1 MPYAI
6 CLSDRLITPAGK
18 YYSMTKCRILLIG
31 HGSRSGESA
40 EVLEK
45 TASFMQELSSHP
57 IHHAFLEFT
66 APSVPEALCALKK
79 TDAEELIV
87 VPMLLAKGTHTE
99 KTIPELLGLPAGEK
113 SGSIRFADGRTVPVR
128 CAEPL
133 GADRRIAEILLQR
146 AEDLSA

>member
-40 EVLEK
+40 DVVK
-45 TASFMQELSSHP
+45 QTAAFMQELSSHP
-57 IHHAFLEFT
+57 IHHAFLEFA
-66 APSVPEALCALKK
+66 APSVAEALFELKK

-99 KTIPELLGLPAGEK
+99 TTIPKLLGLKAGAK
-113 SGSIRFADGRTVPVR
+113 SGNILFDDGRTVPIR

>member
-1 MPYAI
+1 MHNAI
-6 CLSDRLITPAGK
+6 CLSDELITPAGK

-31 HGSRSGESA
+31 HGSRSGES
-40 EVLEK
+40 EDVVK
-45 TASFMQELSSHP
+45 QTAAFIQELCDHP
-57 IHHAFLEFT
+57 IHHAFLEFA
-66 APSVPEALCALKK
+66 APSVAEALFELKK

-99 KTIPELLGLPAGEK
+99 TTIPELLGLKAGAK
-113 SGSIRFADGRTVPVR
+113 SGNILFDDGRTVPVR

-133 GADRRIAEILLQR
+133 GADRKIAEILLQR

>member
-40 EVLEK
+40 DVVK
-45 TASFMQELSSHP
+45 QTASFMQELSSHP
-57 IHHAFLEFT
+57 IHHAFLEFA
-66 APSVPEALCALKK
+66 APSVAEALFELKK

-99 KTIPELLGLPAGEK
+99 TTIPELLGLPAGEK
-113 SGSIRFADGRTVPVR
+113 SGSIRFDDGRTVPVR

-133 GADRRIAEILLQR
+133 GADRKIAEILLQR

>member
-40 EVLEK
+40 DVVK
-45 TASFMQELSSHP
+45 QTAAFMQELSSHP

-99 KTIPELLGLPAGEK
+99 TTIPEMLGLKAGTK
-113 SGSIRFADGRTVPVR
+113 SGNILFDDGRTVPVR

-133 GADRRIAEILLQR
+133 GADRKIAEILLQR
-146 AEDLSA
+146 AENLSA